1 MRRKPPFYYVKAIL
15 ELREFRA
22 VHKEALLDAAE
33 YRGLDWTKVRIYANR
48 LYGLHVVPVLGRPN
62 WLTGHPSDDE
72 IRFWKLK
79 TAQRHRSEASNQR
92 RALKGSNVEDL
103 AALDE
108 ARTMVRI
115 SMIEDDGTIEMG
127 PIHHAIDE
135 AEARGEFVVPLAR
148 DEAA

>member
-1 MRRKPPFYYVKAIL
+1 MRHKPPFYYVNAIL
-15 ELREFRA
+15 QLREFRA

-33 YRGLDWTKVRIYANR
+33 YRELDWTKVRIYANR

-72 IRFWKLK
+72 IRFWKF
-79 TAQRHRSEASNQR
+79 
-92 RALKGSNVEDL
+92 EDL